1 MQVPFLDL
9 QTPHRELWPEIR
21 DEFEKAFHSAAFIG
35 GPQVS
40 AFEEEFAQFCQA
52 AACASVN
59 SGTDALRLALLA
71 LGIGSGDEVIC
82 PAHTFIATSE
92 AISQTGAKPVFVDID
107 PHTYTITADH
117 IREKLTSRTR
127 AVIPVH
133 LYGQCADMDPIL
145 ELAGKHNL
153 LVVEDAC
160 QAHGAT
166 YKGRPAGTMGHAG
179 AFSFYPGKNL
189 GACGEAGAVVSNDS
203 GIIRKVKMLRDHGQS
218 QKYYHDVEGYNAR
231 MDALQAI
238 ILRAKLKRLSQWN
251 AARQK
256 CAAYYHKRLS
266 TNQAIQL
273 PSVAPYNTHVFHL
286 YVILVDS
293 RDEVQRK
300 LQERGVGT
308 GLHYPLPLH
317 LQKAYAHMGM
327 SKGSLPVTERVAERL
342 LSLPMF
348 PNLTQEQQ
356 DYVCDQLLDIVG
368 PSK

>member
-1 MQVPFLDL
+1 
-9 QTPHRELWPEIR
+9 
-21 DEFEKAFHSAAFIG
+21 
-35 GPQVS
+35 
-40 AFEEEFAQFCQA
+40 
-52 AACASVN
+52 
-59 SGTDALRLALLA
+59 
-71 LGIGSGDEVIC
+71 
-82 PAHTFIATSE
+82 
-92 AISQTGAKPVFVDID
+92 
-107 PHTYTITADH
+107 
-117 IREKLTSRTR
+117 
-127 AVIPVH
+127 
-133 LYGQCADMDPIL
+133 MDPIL

-238 ILRAKLKRLSQWN
+238 VLRAKLKRLSQWN

-317 LQKAYAHMGM
+317 LQKAYAHMGL
-327 SKGSLPVTERVAERL
+327 SKGSLPVTERVAARL